1 MSGGGGGGNN
11 SLLDTAIMVGAGIAA
26 PKLAPML
33 FEGGTLAGSTAL
45 ATGVTGALTGAV
57 GGALTGQ
64 SPVQTALVGGA
75 GGALSGAMGP
85 AAQVDPNVA
94 GTAAIQS
101 PSLGTVTPEQIAQN
115 VSEGNMSIDTANK
128 YGQAYTDAFKNYQV
142 PSSGT
147 NFFGQSLA
155 GGSPT
160 NMQLGTAGIM
170 GLLNTQG
177 IGPKYGVPS
186 NIGATPD
193 SPLAH
198 YNAYSAKGV
207 QYPTSF
213 ANGGM
218 VPMTA
223 TYPQNQVTTNRFANA
238 SQTPVSVSPFRTT
251 SDVPPFSAQTMA
263 SGGVAETQL
272 QKDIDQ
278 TIVNPFAS
286 RGYASGGISDLGSY
300 SDGGRMLEGP
310 GDGMSDDIPAS
321 IGVHQPA
328 RLADGEFVVPAD
340 VVSHLGN
347 GSTDAGAK
355 QLYSMMDK
363 VRQARTGTKKQG
375 KQINP
380 SKFMPT
386 KGYADGGTTTS
397 APATTAPA
405 TTAAPAT
412 TTSDASTAPQYSN
425 QDLVSLYQNVL
436 GRAPDQAGYNY
447 WNQQMQNGASL
458 GDINKQFLGT
468 QEYTENP
475 AAQTNYQNIVNQA
488 LTSDYQNLLNR
499 NPDAPGMG
507 YWSKQAMSGVP
518 LSQIEQSLAASPEAQ
533 ASPAG
538 QANYAQM
545 TGPQMTN
552 KALEAGSGVA
562 GNSFFFNPMTGR
574 YETNAGATMIAPKTP
589 ATTSSTSAPD
599 ANAYQGQGA
608 QSAAAQAKAANDPSQ
623 FYNDPGFQAY
633 MKQQYA
639 NYQNPQYSSGGASG
653 GLAALIAKRK

>member
-26 PKLAPML
+26 PELAPML
-33 FEGGTLAGSTAL
+33 FEGGTLAGSAAL

-64 SPVQTALVGGA
+64 NPLQTAAIGGA
-75 GGALSGAMGP
+75 GGALSGALGGASGSASNMANNGLESG
-85 AAQVDPNVA
+85 VTSGTGA
-94 GTAAIQS
+94 GTNI
-101 PSLGTVTPEQIAQN
+101 
-115 VSEGNMSIDTANK
+115 
-128 YGQAYTDAFKNYQV
+128 
-142 PSSGT
+142 
-147 NFFGQSLA
+147 FGQNIA
-155 GGSPT
+155 MGAPT
-160 NMQLGTAGIM
+160 NAALATSGIT

-251 SDVPPFSAQTMA
+251 SNVPPFSAQTMA
-263 SGGVAETQL
+263 SGGVAETEV

-321 IGVHQPA
+321 IGGHQPA

-380 SKFMPT
+380 SKFMPA

-397 APATTAPA
+397 APATTADPVA
-405 TTAAPAT
+405 TTSSG
-412 TTSDASTAPQYSN
+412 TTSPQYYN
-425 QDLVSLYQNVL
+425 QDLVNLYQNVL
-436 GRAPDQAGYNY
+436 GRAPDQAGYDY
-447 WNQQMQNGASL
+447 WNKAMQGGASL
-458 GDINKQFLGT
+458 ADVTKGFTGS
-468 QEYTENP
+468 QEYTGSP
-475 AAQTNYQNIVNQA
+475 TDQSSYKNYADQQIN
-488 LTSDYQNLLNR
+488 SYYQSLLNR

-507 YWSKQAMSGVP
+507 YWEKSALGGTP
-518 LSQIEQSLAASPEAQ
+518 LSDIQKSIAGSQEAQ
-533 ASPAG
+533 ANPAG

-562 GNSFFFNPMTGR
+562 GNSFFFNPMSGR

-623 FYNDPGFQAY
+623 FYNDPGFQSY
-633 MKQQYA
+633 IKQQYA
-639 NYQNPQYSSGGASG
+639 NYQNQQQNPSSGATG